1 MRLLSF
7 DIGLCSSAH
16 LIFPDGKYVRVIG
29 DFFFFFLSYHLYHI
43 HSTCFPFVRCPSF
56 LESFHIGYSF

>member
-29 DFFFFFLSYHLYHI
+29 DFFFFLKL
-43 HSTCFPFVRCPSF
+43 PSV
-56 LESFHIGYSF
+56 SHP